1 MLSALTATIMLALA
15 AAPQNELELT
25 SGKVLKVKRIK
36 SETYKEVTYQTMGGG
51 DSKKDSGL
59 IIAIRHDLTPKPL
72 DEYALAMERMEA
84 GNFRD
89 AVPLFREVLA
99 DEKLL
104 KRSSYAWVK
113 QHSLYRQAKCMFA
126 LADMTGVAATVDKL
140 LTEVPDTF
148 FYAPALMMKA
158 EAMVLAE
165 KNAEAKK
172 VFEQITADVA
182 SKGLPERW
190 AREAELG
197 LTLLDTSL
205 SGKSKERALAG
216 IAEKNGS
223 KFPTVASRANVG
235 VGNVMVESKQYDKAQ
250 RFFERVVRSGQA
262 DASTLAAAYAGL
274 GDCHYYRAMGME
286 KDPAGRR
293 EEFKKAATNHLRV
306 IVMYKEAVGLVPRC
320 LYFSAQAMLQTGIPE
335 ASQNFTQL
343 ASRLK
348 RIYPNSPW
356 WSRLAKERNLR
367 M

>member
-1 MLSALTATIMLALA
+1 MLSALTATLMLAFA

-51 DSKKDSGL
+51 DSKKDSGD
-59 IIAIRHDLTPKPL
+59 IIEIRHDLTPKPL
-72 DEYALAMERMEA
+72 DGYAVAIERMEEGA
-84 GNFRD
+84 FRD
-89 AVPLFREVLA
+89 AVPLFRAVLA
-99 DEKLL
+99 DDRLL

-113 QHSLYRQAKCMFA
+113 QHSLFRQAKCMFA
-126 LADMTGVAATVDKL
+126 LADMTGVANTVDQL
-140 LTEVPDTF
+140 LKDVPDTF

-165 KNAEAKK
+165 KDSEAKK
-172 VFEQITADVA
+172 VFEQLIADVA

-190 AREAELG
+190 SREAELG
-197 LTLLDTSL
+197 LTLLDKSL
-205 SGKSKERALAG
+205 SGKAKERALAG
-216 IAEKNGS
+216 IAEKNSS
-223 KFPTVASRANVG
+223 KFPTVASRANVE
-235 VGNVMVESKQYDKAQ
+235 VGNVMVQSKEYDKAQ
-250 RFFERVVRSGQA
+250 RFFERIVRSGQA

-286 KDPAGRR
+286 SDPQARR
-293 EEFKKAATNHLRV
+293 EEFKQAAKNHLRV

-320 LYFSAQAMLQTGIPE
+320 LYFAAQGMLQTGLPE

-348 RIYPNSPW
+348 RVYPNSPW
-356 WSRLAKERNLR
+356 WKRLAKERNLR